1 MTKDSSMDSINE
13 VVQIGKWRMRIEVER
28 VSPDSP
34 GFVYYISSIT
44 NTEQPSGLA
53 RHDSV
58 GDRTFTTADEA
69 FVAAYYWVS
78 RKYK

>member
-1 MTKDSSMDSINE
+1 MNSINE

-28 VSPDSP
+28 VSRDTE

-53 RHDSV
+53 HHDSV
-58 GDRTFTTADEA
+58 ADKVFPTADEA
-69 FVAAYYWVS
+69 FAAAYYWAT